1 MHLRHL
7 RSQGAGAQ
15 QDVPLQRHRQE
26 GLRRGEA
33 RRRWGRGE
41 GTGKKWWVPCGFS
54 WVWMGYNHEN
64 CCSHGFEWDV
74 TNKNLD
80 FIGFEWVLMGC
91 KPGKLWISFVFEN
104 VFHGF
109 EWNIMQCN
117 QDSIMDSWDLDEIW
131 RIPGLASGLK
141 QQQRCFNEFNQ
152 QPSGFSQQKIVILWC
167 SKMAAGNH
175 HKWWFLYNFGIWGC
189 HVWLPQKY

>member
-1 MHLRHL
+1 MVRLGKETYHFPKSSLNHHELGLSSSPSTVNHEPTIYKYYLQISPTINPPFPLHVPAAHGVQMHLRHL
-7 RSQGAGAQ
+7 GSQGASAQ

-33 RRRWGRGE
+33 RWRWGRGE

-54 WVWMGYNHEN
+54 WALMGYKHKDS
-64 CCSHGFEWDV
+64 CFHGFEWDV

-80 FIGFEWVLMGC
+80 FIGFEWVFMGC
-91 KPGKLWISFVFEN
+91 KPGKLWISFLFEN

-117 QDSIMDSWDLDEIW
+117 QDSIMDSDM
-131 RIPGLASGLK
+131 
-141 QQQRCFNEFNQ
+141 
-152 QPSGFSQQKIVILWC
+152 GFR
-167 SKMAAGNH
+167 
-175 HKWWFLYNFGIWGC
+175 
-189 HVWLPQKY
+189 